1 MKIRHALTGAAAAAL
16 LVVGAGAGD
25 AAALTVTPY
34 TGAAPCA
41 SANLHQYTRYHGTI
55 CYSNAGNDDL
65 SSSAFWTIQIY
76 TGCCSR
82 LPRLLRHQRQALPEQ
97 GFRAGRDP
105 SVPHLP
111 HGRGLNGLPAR
122 RDDVLL
128 SC

>member
-34 TGAAPCA
+34 TGAAPCT

-76 TGCCSR
+76 TGCCSGY
-82 LPRLLRHQRQALPEQ
+82 L
-97 GFRAGRDP
+97 DYYDT
-105 SVPHLP
+105 
-111 HGRGLNGLPAR
+111 NGKHYQNKDFGPGVILQYPTFPT
-122 RDDVLL
+122 DVVSLVYL
-128 SC
+128 HVETTSC